1 MAKLLHLQ
9 GGGKLLRYN
18 NFTAIPPRK
27 LSYGNYNIASYESYD
42 DFNGGQWCYNLKKLY
57 YKNSVHYGLR
67 NDNSGNKIV
76 NEYGGFTLSSCKFGF
91 GGVIGGTDFAAS
103 IANYIRDTYT
113 RGNTMPN
120 FTYDDAIYSLEQN
133 TSSSGSQ
140 SSINFY
146 VSYCGMTEQHNES
159 ILEDILT
166 YGWNDATYDDWMF
179 DIYPYISN
187 AVDWEYSMSSPAVSS
202 TFAENHAFRYT
213 TTSGNK
219 TYMQYRNVSI
229 LLHPDNNMSLP
240 EIESILIL
248 TPSYVTGIRLCINSG
263 TSGDTYEFNSTFRFK
278 FCNVFLISY
287 GDMVDGS
294 GAQDIE
300 ISGFKIYI
308 PVRRRNGGSISGT
321 NRQILIN
328 NYWL

>member
-18 NFTAIPPRK
+18 HFTTIPPYTLR
-27 LSYGNYNIASYESYD
+27 YGDYNIASYGSYN
-42 DFNGGQWCYNLKKLY
+42 DFGGEQWRDNLKKIFY
-57 YKNSVHYGLR
+57 QNSVYYGLR

-76 NEYGGFTLSSCKFGF
+76 NVNEAFMLSSCKF
-91 GGVIGGTDFAAS
+91 ITDNAITGTDFAAS

-113 RGNTMPN
+113 RNNTMPN
-120 FTYDDAIYSLEQN
+120 FTYDDAIFSINQN

-140 SSINFY
+140 SSIVFY
-146 VSYCGMTEQHNES
+146 VSHCGMTNAHNGS
-159 ILEDILT
+159 IFEDILN
-166 YGWNDATYDDWMF
+166 YGYDEATPDDWEI
-179 DIYPYISN
+179 DIFPYISN
-187 AVDWEYSMSSPAVSS
+187 AIDWTYSMSSPAVSS
-202 TFAENHAFRYT
+202 TFAENYAFRYT
-213 TTSGNK
+213 TASGNK
-219 TYMQYRNVSI
+219 TYMQYRNISMRLNTNRPV
-229 LLHPDNNMSLP
+229 P

-248 TPSYVTGIRLCINSG
+248 APLYVRGIRLRTNCGVAGEDRIH
-263 TSGDTYEFNSTFRFK
+263 EFNTTFRFK

-287 GDMVDGS
+287 EDMVDG
-294 GAQDIE
+294 GLTQDIE

-308 PVRRRNGGSISGT
+308 PVRRRNGGSISGN

>member
-18 NFTAIPPRK
+18 NFTTIPPRTLK
-27 LSYGNYNIASYESYD
+27 YGNYNITSWGSYG
-42 DFNGGQWCYNLKKLY
+42 DFNGGQLCYNLKKLY
-57 YKNSVHYGLR
+57 YQNSVYYGLR

-76 NEYGGFTLSSCKFGF
+76 NEYGGFMLSSCKFNT
-91 GGVIGGTDFAAS
+91 GGIISYTDFAAS

-113 RGNTMPN
+113 RRNTMPY

-133 TSSSGSQ
+133 TASSGSQ
-140 SSINFY
+140 SSIDFY
-146 VSYCGMTEQHNES
+146 VSYCGMTEQHNGS
-159 ILEDILT
+159 ILEDILN
-166 YGWNDATYDDWMF
+166 YGENGVIYDDWIF

-219 TYMQYRNVSI
+219 TYMQYRNVSMR
-229 LLHPDNNMSLP
+229 LHPDNMSLP

-248 TPSYVTGIRLCINSG
+248 APLYVTGIRLRTNCDLAGADYIH
-263 TSGDTYEFNSTFRFK
+263 EFNPIFRFD

-287 GDMVDGS
+287 GDTVDDGLI
-294 GAQDIE
+294 QNIE
-300 ISGFKIYI
+300 ISEFKINI
-308 PVRRRNGGSISGT
+308 TAQRRNGGSISGT

-328 NYWL
+328 NWL

>member
-1 MAKLLHLQ
+1 MAKLLHLH
-9 GGGKLLRYN
+9 GGGKLLRSN
-18 NFTAIPPRK
+18 NFTAISPRT
-27 LSYGNYNIASYESYD
+27 LLYGNYNITSYGSYG
-42 DFNGGQWCYNLKKLY
+42 DFDGGQWCYNLKKLY
-57 YKNSVHYGLR
+57 YLNSVHYGLR

-76 NEYGGFTLSSCKFGF
+76 NVNEAFMLSSCKFGF
-91 GGVIGGTDFAAS
+91 SGVIGGTDFAAS

-113 RGNTMPN
+113 RRNTMPN
-120 FTYDDAIYSLEQN
+120 FTYDDAIYSINQN
-133 TSSSGSQ
+133 TSSSRSQ
-140 SSINFY
+140 SSIVFY
-146 VSYCGMTEQHNES
+146 VSYCGMTEQHNKS
-159 ILEDILT
+159 ILEDILN

-219 TYMQYRNVSI
+219 TYMQYRNVSMR
-229 LLHPDNNMSLP
+229 LHSNMSLP

-248 TPSYVTGIRLCINSG
+248 TPSYVTGIRLRINCG
-263 TSGDTYEFNSTFRFK
+263 ISGDSYEFNSTFRFK

-294 GAQDIE
+294 GPQDIE
-300 ISGFKIYI
+300 ISEFKINI
-308 PVRRRNGGSISGT
+308 TAQRRNGGSISGT

>member
-18 NFTAIPPRK
+18 NFTAIPPRT
-27 LSYGNYNIASYESYD
+27 LLYGSNNYNITLYGSYD

-57 YKNSVHYGLR
+57 YQNSVYYGLR

-91 GGVIGGTDFAAS
+91 SGVIGGTDFASS
-103 IANYIRDTYT
+103 IANYIRDKYT
-113 RGNTMPN
+113 MGNAMPN

-140 SSINFY
+140 SSIDFY

-202 TFAENHAFRYT
+202 AFAENHAFRYT

-219 TYMQYRNVSI
+219 TYMQYRNVSMR
-229 LLHPDNNMSLP
+229 LHSNMSLP

-248 TPSYVTGIRLCINSG
+248 TPSYVTGIRLRINSG
-263 TSGDTYEFNSTFRFK
+263 ISGDSYEFNPIFSFT

-294 GAQDIE
+294 GPQDIE
-300 ISGFKIYI
+300 ISEFKIYI
-308 PVRRRNGGSISGT
+308 PVRRRNGGSISGN

-328 NYWL
+328 YWL

>member
-1 MAKLLHLQ
+1 MPKLLHLQ

-27 LSYGNYNIASYESYD
+27 LSYGNYNIASWGSYG

-57 YKNSVHYGLR
+57 YQNSVYYGLR

-76 NEYGGFTLSSCKFGF
+76 NEYAGFTLSSFKTMIDGI
-91 GGVIGGTDFAAS
+91 IGGTDFAAS

-120 FTYDDAIYSLEQN
+120 FTYDDAIYSLNQN

-140 SSINFY
+140 SSIDFY
-146 VSYCGMTEQHNES
+146 VSHCGMTEQHNGS
-159 ILEDILT
+159 ILEDILN
-166 YGWNDATYDDWMF
+166 YGWNDATYDDWEF
-179 DIYPYISN
+179 DIFPYIYD

-202 TFAENHAFRYT
+202 TFAENYAFRYT

-219 TYMQYRNVSI
+219 TYMQYRNVSMR
-229 LLHPDNNMSLP
+229 LSPPNMSLP

-248 TPSYVTGIRLCINSG
+248 TPSYVTGIRLRINCG
-263 TSGDTYEFNSTFRFK
+263 ISGDTYEFNSTFRFK

-287 GDMVDGS
+287 ADMVDGS

-300 ISGFKIYI
+300 ISGFKINI
-308 PVRRRNGGSISGT
+308 TVRRSNGGSIFGT
-321 NRQILIN
+321 NRNILIN
-328 NYWL
+328 NWI